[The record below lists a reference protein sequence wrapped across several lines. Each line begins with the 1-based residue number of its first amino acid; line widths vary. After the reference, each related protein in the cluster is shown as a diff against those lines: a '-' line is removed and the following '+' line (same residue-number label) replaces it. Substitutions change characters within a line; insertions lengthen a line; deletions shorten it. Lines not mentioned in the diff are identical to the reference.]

1 MMFDMARLPNH
12 DCDASRCATLGA
24 AADGGEAKMPPVTYV
39 GIEMDSEYSFSLFD
53 RTVAHP
59 RPVWVTVLLV
69 FIVYL
74 PTLVAS
80 ASLGLTDL
88 LINPRSRSV
97 LTAPT
102 AIAYILVI
110 GPIIWS
116 MQPKV
121 INSLR
126 PIILVDDQELA
137 RVVRR
142 ASSIP
147 PLYEAAAI
155 AVGFFFAFL
164 ISGGIPGPG
173 ERWQVYVPVATGYVM
188 CGLLGWLGFTAI
200 ANTRVISQLLRLPMR
215 VDPLDIKP
223 FEAIGRQ
230 SLVIAFAFI
239 GGNTLALLLGNYGSA
254 ALANPRFWL
263 LFAPLFLLPVA
274 VFFLNMIPTQRV
286 LSQAKNSE
294 LAAVRGELHAAFR
307 LLLERRLAG
316 ESSSSLAQD
325 VDALAAYEQ
334 YLSEASS
341 WPYNPAILRTL
352 IFGVLVPIST
362 VLARRVFE
370 VYIR

>member
-1 MMFDMARLPNH
+1 
-12 DCDASRCATLGA
+12 
-24 AADGGEAKMPPVTYV
+24 MPPATYA
-39 GIEMDSEYSFSLFD
+39 GIEMDTGYSFSLFD
-53 RTVAHP
+53 RTVAHR

-74 PTLVAS
+74 PTLVVAVS
-80 ASLGLTDL
+80 VGLTDIL
-88 LINPRSRSV
+88 TNPRSRSI

-110 GPIIWS
+110 GPIMWS

-121 INSLR
+121 IASLR
-126 PIILVDDQELA
+126 PIILVEDQELA

-142 ASSIP
+142 SSSIP
-147 PLYEAAAI
+147 PLYEVAAI
-155 AVGFFFAFL
+155 VGGLFFAFL

-173 ERWQVYVPVATGYVM
+173 ERWQGYILAATGYVM
-188 CGLLGWLGFTAI
+188 CGLLGWLGFTSI
-200 ANTRVISQLLRLPMR
+200 ANTRVISHLLRLPLR
-215 VDPLDIKP
+215 VDPLDIRP

-254 ALANPRFWL
+254 ALADPRFWL
-263 LFAPLFLLPVA
+263 LFAPLFLLPVV

-294 LAAVRGELHAAFR
+294 LAAVRSELHAAFR
-307 LLLERRLAG
+307 LLLQCRQAG
-316 ESSSSLAQD
+316 EPTGSLSQD
-325 VDALAAYEQ
+325 VDALASYEQ
-334 YLSEASS
+334 HLNEARS

-352 IFGVLVPIST
+352 IFGVLVPITT
-362 VLARRVFE
+362 VLARRIFE

>member
-1 MMFDMARLPNH
+1 MD
-12 DCDASRCATLGA
+12 T
-24 AADGGEAKMPPVTYV
+24 
-39 GIEMDSEYSFSLFD
+39 GISSSLFD
-53 RTVAHP
+53 RTVARR
-59 RPVWVTVLLV
+59 RPLWVTILLV

-74 PTLVAS
+74 PTLVVAVS
-80 ASLGLTDL
+80 VGLTDIL
-88 LINPRSRSV
+88 TNPRSRAI

-110 GPIIWS
+110 GPIIWG
-116 MQPKV
+116 MGPKV
-121 INSLR
+121 VRSLR
-126 PIILVDDQELA
+126 PVILVDDQELA

-147 PLYEAAAI
+147 PLYEVAAI
-155 AVGFFFAFL
+155 AVGLFLGLL
-164 ISGGIPGPG
+164 ISGGIPRPEDG
-173 ERWQVYVPVATGYVM
+173 WQMYVSTATGYVM
-188 CGLLGWLGFTAI
+188 CGLLGWLGFTSI
-200 ANTRVISQLLRLPMR
+200 ANTRVISHLLRLPMR

-254 ALANPRFWL
+254 ALVDPRFWL
-263 LFAPLFLLPVA
+263 MFAPLFLLPVM
-274 VFFLNMIPTQRV
+274 VFFLNMVPTQRV
-286 LSQAKNSE
+286 LSQARKSE

-307 LLLERRLAG
+307 LLLERRQAG
-316 ESSSSLAQD
+316 EPTGSLSQD

-334 YLSEASS
+334 HLNEASS

-352 IFGVLVPIST
+352 IFGVLVPITT

>member
-1 MMFDMARLPNH
+1 
-12 DCDASRCATLGA
+12 
-24 AADGGEAKMPPVTYV
+24 
-39 GIEMDSEYSFSLFD
+39 MDTGHSSSLFD
-53 RTVAHP
+53 RTVARR
-59 RPVWVTVLLV
+59 RPAWATVLLV
-69 FIVYL
+69 FVVYL
-74 PTLVAS
+74 PTLAAAAS
-80 ASLGLTDL
+80 IGLTDIL
-88 LINPRSRSV
+88 TNPRSRSI

-110 GPIIWS
+110 GPIMWS

-121 INSLR
+121 VGSLR

-147 PLYEAAAI
+147 PLYEAASI
-155 AVGFFFAFL
+155 AGGLFFAFL

-173 ERWQVYVPVATGYVM
+173 ERWQGYVLSATGYIM
-188 CGLLGWLGFTAI
+188 CALLGWLGFTTI
-200 ANTRVISQLLRLPMR
+200 ANTRVISSLLRLPLR
-215 VDPLDIKP
+215 VDPLDITP

-254 ALANPRFWL
+254 ALADPRFWL
-263 LFAPLFLLPVA
+263 LFAPLFLLPVV

-286 LSQAKNSE
+286 LSQAKKSE
-294 LAAVRGELHAAFR
+294 LAAVRSELHAAFR
-307 LLLERRLAG
+307 LLLERRQAG
-316 ESSSSLAQD
+316 ESSGSLSQD
-325 VDALAAYEQ
+325 VDALAEYEQ
-334 YLSEASS
+334 HLNEARS

-352 IFGVLVPIST
+352 IFGVLAPIMT